1 MEIRRTASAGKE
13 RLCPTAHKV
22 LSQFL
27 IKLSA
32 AILAFGSIGKK
43 SGLLFDGRAK

>member
-13 RLCPTAHKV
+13 CLCPTAHKV

-32 AILAFGSIGKK
+32 AILAFGAIGKK
-43 SGLLFDGRAK
+43 SGLPFADGAK